1 VSGVDRYDQ
10 AEVEQLL
17 KLAARIMG
25 RAGGL
30 ARTPAK
36 QAAARQNGMN
46 GGGGRP
52 RHATPSKMAQ
62 YQRNHRA
69 RVKAAKAAAGE

>member
-1 VSGVDRYDQ
+1 VDLYDQ

-25 RAGGL
+25 RRAGQVKS
-30 ARTPAK
+30 AK
-36 QAAARQNGMN
+36 KAAAARQNGE
-46 GGGGRP
+46 GGGRP
-52 RHATPSKMAQ
+52 RHAQPSKMAQ

-69 RVKAAKAAAGE
+69 RVKAAKAAAGD